1 MLPESRP
8 KKSGRLANFAMLI
21 IIAALAI
28 LLGYFY
34 NKSRQTS
41 KEESP
46 VQSPAATSVEQTT
59 TTTTAAGATTTTTAV
74 TAGKDFWAKMPA
86 KPKEIY
92 VIQKG
97 DTLFPVAQKFN
108 INWETLAAANSII
121 EPDKIKIDQALAVP
135 KMDDKTKLPYIEFS
149 QNSDVLGKAPEGKR
163 DDPVAIAKTELGPI
177 FGITSGDEFTAKTQD
192 KNATVSIV
200 RKVEGKTYNYAVS
213 LVKPSQAGWENAW
226 IIEKV
231 SAQ

>member
-1 MLPESRP
+1 MLPEPTP
-8 KKSGRLANFAMLI
+8 KKSGRLANFVMLI
-21 IIAALAI
+21 IIAGLAI

-34 NKSRQTS
+34 NKSRQTT
-41 KEESP
+41 KEENTPS
-46 VQSPAATSVEQTT
+46 SSSAATSVEQT
-59 TTTTAAGATTTTTAV
+59 TTTTAAGATTTTTAI

-97 DTLFPVAQKFN
+97 DTLFPIAQKFSLT
-108 INWETLAAANSII
+108 WETLAAANSIT
-121 EPDKIKIDQALAVP
+121 EPDKIKIDQALVVP
-135 KMDDKTKLPYIEFS
+135 KMDDKTKLPYVEFS
-149 QNSDVLGKAPEGKR
+149 PNADVLGKAPAGKR
-163 DDPVAIAKTELGPI
+163 DDPTAIAKTELGPI
-177 FGITSGDEFTAKTQD
+177 FGITSGDEFTAKAQD
-192 KNATVSIV
+192 KTATVSIV

-213 LVKPSQAGWENAW
+213 LIKPSQAGWENAW